1 MYNLRYHIASLV
13 AVFLA
18 LAVGLLLGTIV
29 VERGLLNAQKTTLVA
44 GLQKEFETNRTQIQD
59 LKTRNDALAAYAAA
73 SVPEIV
79 RGTLA
84 GRTVVLLGDPD
95 SGDILSHAAEAVR
108 LAGGTPASVIF
119 TGAGLSLG
127 DAKVKDA
134 AMKVL
139 GSPAE
144 SQLRARVTEALALE
158 WTSSDRSRALTNA
171 LVSAGGLRVQGLEP
185 GVPLS
190 ATVVS
195 AVRGS
200 EADTATLAL
209 AEALASPSRPA
220 AGVETTARRTGQAKA
235 AAEGGLS
242 AVDDIDEPLGKV
254 SLIWVLSGRRSGHFG
269 TGDGSTAR
277 FPDPLSGAN

>member
-29 VERGLLNAQKTTLVA
+29 VERGLLNAQKTTLLS
-44 GLQKEFETNRTQIQD
+44 GLQKEFDTNRTQIQD
-59 LKTRNDALAAYAAA
+59 LNSRNDALAAYAAA
-73 SVPEIV
+73 TVPEMV
-79 RGTLA
+79 RGTLT

-95 SGDILSHAAEAVR
+95 STDILAQASDAVR
-108 LAGGTPASVIF
+108 LAGGTPASATF
-119 TGAGLSLG
+119 TGPGLSLS
-127 DAKVKDA
+127 DPKVRDA

-139 GSPAE
+139 GSAVE
-144 SQLRARVTEALALE
+144 SQLQARVTEALAIE
-158 WTSSDRSRALTNA
+158 WTGSDQSRALTNA
-171 LVSAGGLRVQGLEP
+171 LVSAGGLRLQGLEP
-185 GVPLS
+185 GVPIA

-195 AVRGS
+195 SVRGS
-200 EADTATLAL
+200 AVDTATVAL
-209 AEALASPSRPA
+209 AKALTSPTRPA

-235 AAEGGLS
+235 AVEAGLS

-254 SLIWVLSGRRSGHFG
+254 SLIWVLSGRRSGYFG
-269 TGDGSTAR
+269 TGDGAVAR